1 MKMTLIDWTIVFA
14 VSNVVFSGFFIK
26 HEEPYAPPPICRMNP
41 DGTLVE
47 PADARCVTRL
57 SDPAQTPPQSS
68 PARP

>member
-26 HEEPYAPPPICRMNP
+26 HEEPYAQPPICGMNP
-41 DGTLVE
+41 DGTLLE
-47 PADARCVTRL
+47 PADPRCTPRL
-57 SDPAQTPPQSS
+57 NGQTQTPPPAS

>member
-26 HEEPYAPPPICRMNP
+26 HEEPYTQPPICRMNS
-41 DGTLVE
+41 DGTLLE
-47 PADARCVTRL
+47 PADPRCTPRL
-57 SDPAQTPPQSS
+57 SGQTQTPQQAS